1 MWAWMEVGVWVVVPG
16 RWAEVDLGAE
26 DGDFLTDVVGG
37 DGEECFLTCSDS
49 SVV

>member
-1 MWAWMEVGVWVVVPG
+1 MWVVVPG